1 MPDYDV
7 VLPVSW
13 WARDLGRA
21 RGLFEV
27 FGQRPA
33 SLTDALCVEARFD
46 PFPGLVWLSVNLADA
61 PNPPPARWRR
71 RGHDALQLRLQ
82 FTGCRSV
89 RVRGRLEAG
98 GCPVDVHSSDEGIR
112 IRLKSDRLD
121 ADFLADSGLISRMVP
136 FRRSED
142 FDSLD

>member
-7 VLPVSW
+7 VLPVIW

-27 FGQRPA
+27 FGQPRWRTRCA
-33 SLTDALCVEARFD
+33 WRRGFD

-112 IRLKSDRLD
+112 IRLKGDRLD